1 MSWVLHHHPATS
13 TPLLLL
19 SLIHHVRV
27 DASSI
32 TVGTRLVARTAAVAR
47 KTLAWPLAGPRR
59 RHTGGGKTRR
69 RSRRLRSSRR
79 WRTGVAR
86 GPVASRE
93 KRTYPTDTPSPR
105 PARLYIASDPPRG
118 SFQSQPGLYPAKA
131 ATAPVIGI
139 IIEFLPTGPHQ
150 TARGETRHGPPD
162 AAERH
167 ELAQL
172 RPVDRLHAHRL
183 EFRRVRAPHHPQHH
197 VGPDLRLLDE
207 RQ

>member
-13 TPLLLL
+13 TPLPSL

-59 RHTGGGKTRR
+59 RHAGGGKTRR

-79 WRTGVAR
+79 RRGHGPGRARTAVAR
-86 GPVASRE
+86 KNAAPPPARHRRDSPSFSRRVGSEGFVPVA
-93 KRTYPTDTPSPR
+93 
-105 PARLYIASDPPRG
+105 
-118 SFQSQPGLYPAKA
+118 PGPYPAKA

-139 IIEFLPTGPHQ
+139 IIEFLPTGPFHH
-150 TARGETRHGPPD
+150 TAGGDASVPRTHDGETQG
-162 AAERH
+162 
-167 ELAQL
+167 LAQL
-172 RPVDRLHAHRL
+172 GPVHGLHAHRL
-183 EFRRVRAPHHPQHH
+183 
-197 VGPDLRLLDE
+197 
-207 RQ
+207 